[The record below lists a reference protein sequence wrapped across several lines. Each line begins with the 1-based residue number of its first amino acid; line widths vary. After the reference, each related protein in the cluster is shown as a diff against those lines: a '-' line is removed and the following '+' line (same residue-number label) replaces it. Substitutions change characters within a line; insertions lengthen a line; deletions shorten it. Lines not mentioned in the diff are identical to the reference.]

1 MGNRKEM
8 PGSSSS
14 KELVFKNGGFF
25 SCIRLMSLEKFKR
38 VIKVMPEPE
47 PEPEP
52 IQALVV
58 GQPRLCVCVGGLS
71 QNYWVLR

>member
-1 MGNRKEM
+1 MGNHKEM

-14 KELVFKNGGFF
+14 KELVFKNGGFS
-25 SCIRLMSLEKFKR
+25 SCIGLMSLEKLKR

-47 PEPEP
+47 PEP

-58 GQPRLCVCVGGLS
+58 EQPRLCVSRGGC
-71 QNYWVLR
+71 RIITGF